1 MKGNSVGVVGKLV
14 IMEFGENLSHG
25 LSTGEDLDAF
35 LRCSQRENCQ
45 ISALCDRILLKIY
58 VRTVDGNWL
67 VIVKV
72 LCVEDDERE

>member
-1 MKGNSVGVVGKLV
+1 MKDDSIGVGIGLF

-58 VRTVDGNWL
+58 AHTVDGN
-67 VIVKV
+67 
-72 LCVEDDERE
+72 